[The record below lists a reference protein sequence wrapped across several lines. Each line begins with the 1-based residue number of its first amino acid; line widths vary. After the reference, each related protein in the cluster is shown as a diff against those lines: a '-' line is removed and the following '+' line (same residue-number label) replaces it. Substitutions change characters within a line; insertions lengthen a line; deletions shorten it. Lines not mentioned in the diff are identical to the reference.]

1 MEGYTVR
8 NSLPVKAICDE
19 CGVENVGIFN
29 FFYAKEGEDNW
40 ISIHTGCM
48 EEAIRNGFNPDNG
61 EYS

>member
-19 CGVENVGIFN
+19 CVGIFN
-29 FFYAKEGEDNW
+29 FFYAEEGEDYW

-48 EEAIRNGFNPDNG
+48 EEAIRNNG